1 MYVGLERS
9 NTVGPCVPIEP
20 ILLQRERFCRSEWVP
35 TPVFWQ
41 AEGATVSLESSA
53 LFDFGLRQLL
63 ETIRC
68 AHLCKPIEPILL
80 QHFARFVVLTVSGV
94 RVFAALPMPPKGKP
108 RLSRAK
114 RQRDENAKS
123 VPRGK
128 QTGLGRWRPLA
139 GSRPSPYEKPAA
151 TPGLHDEIAFP
162 SLASSSSAARRV
174 PRARLSS
181 EAQPAASTSQR
192 SASMPQPASTPLPS
206 LMPPPSPPVPV
217 SSSTAAQPATI
228 PSSAPP
234 SSTAVAHAAPA
245 NRHRRTRSTGPHT
258 AAASDPPPVARSMD
272 HVTELAS
279 LSVTVRLWTAA
290 AWDGCSTTN
299 LT

>member
-1 MYVGLERS
+1 M
-9 NTVGPCVPIEP
+9 
-20 ILLQRERFCRSEWVP
+20 
-35 TPVFWQ
+35 FWQ

-53 LFDFGLRQLL
+53 LFDFGHRQLL

-68 AHLCKPIEPILL
+68 AHLCKSIEPILL

-151 TPGLHDEIAFP
+151 TPGLHDEVAFP
-162 SLASSSSAARRV
+162 SLGDERCLGGRGRV
-174 PRARLSS
+174 CTMTVPANAIPVPTEITMTHARL
-181 EAQPAASTSQR
+181 
-192 SASMPQPASTPLPS
+192 MP
-206 LMPPPSPPVPV
+206 
-217 SSSTAAQPATI
+217 
-228 PSSAPP
+228 
-234 SSTAVAHAAPA
+234 
-245 NRHRRTRSTGPHT
+245 
-258 AAASDPPPVARSMD
+258 
-272 HVTELAS
+272 
-279 LSVTVRLWTAA
+279 SVR
-290 AWDGCSTTN
+290 
-299 LT
+299 